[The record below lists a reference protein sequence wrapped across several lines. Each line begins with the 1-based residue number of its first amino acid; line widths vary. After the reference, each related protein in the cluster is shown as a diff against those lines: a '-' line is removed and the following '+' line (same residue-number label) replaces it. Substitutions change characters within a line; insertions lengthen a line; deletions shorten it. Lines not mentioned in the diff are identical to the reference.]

1 VNDTYMHDS
10 GNYRVVVKH
19 DDEPDSPRQE
29 GVGNVGYMVCLHDR
43 YSLGDEG
50 DVVNDVASS
59 LREEGMAVTATM
71 LQREFGVQVVLPL
84 YLLDHSGLSM
94 TAGSNVLQGHE
105 PHQRGWDTSVVG
117 IIFDHPERMAS
128 ALADPVGA
136 PTVEGWLRS
145 EVAEYDLWLRG
156 EAYVLEIEQR
166 VREHVEVTSTWP
178 DGSITR
184 AGRFV
189 ERWEPLPDGY
199 VSSVLGS
206 QYVESVAKE
215 LLGEV
220 PA

>member
-1 VNDTYMHDS
+1 MKNVYMHDS
-10 GNYRVVVKH
+10 GNYRVTVTR

-29 GVGNVGYMVCLHDR
+29 GVGNVGYMACLHYR

-50 DVVNDVASS
+50 DVVEDVVSS
-59 LREEGMAVTATM
+59 LREEGLAATATM

-94 TAGSNVLQGHE
+94 TAGGNVLQGHV
-105 PHQRGWDTSVVG
+105 PNRRGWDTSVVG
-117 IIFDHPERMAS
+117 IIFDHPERLAS

-136 PTVEGWLRS
+136 PTVETWLRQ
-145 EVAEYDLWLRG
+145 EVAEYDLWLHG
-156 EAYVLEIEQR
+156 DAYVLQIEQR
-166 VREHVEVTSTWP
+166 VRESVHVTSTWP
-178 DGSITR
+178 DGSITQ
-184 AGRFV
+184 ATANA

-199 VSSVLGS
+199 VSSVIGN

-215 LLGEV
+215 LLSEV